1 MNKAKHCSFHIT
13 LTAEE
18 KIRCWTIDEEER
30 KKQIELKEGEEEYD
44 CSIQFDRNEI
54 VCCSTSEEEEKEG
67 SIKFVNDMISQP
79 REMKKYN
86 IKYQEKEYEVIGEV
100 LLALIV
106 NEFKKKAEKEMIID
120 ETFVSVESDSH
131 YLCERITTSL
141 ESI

>member
-1 MNKAKHCSFHIT
+1 MTTKHCSFHIT
-13 LTAEE
+13 LTEEE

-54 VCCSTSEEEEKEG
+54 IYSPSKHNKET
-67 SIKFVNDMISQP
+67 IKFLNDMMSSP
-79 REMKKYN
+79 TEMRKYN

-106 NEFKKKAEKEMIID
+106 NEFEKIIRKK
-120 ETFVSVESDSH
+120 
-131 YLCERITTSL
+131 
-141 ESI
+141 